1 MLLPRN
7 RWSDSSPIKGAFAR
21 MLYASTRVSTPAA
34 ALATLAALLMMAVAD
49 DALGAT
55 WSLGLFY
62 YLPVAFAA
70 WRLGRAPGLAA
81 SLLAALAWSGLTIVH
96 VYWRHMP
103 LEILWGFLS
112 RALSFAFAAVLV
124 SEMREL
130 FERERRLGRHC
141 HLTGALS
148 GRAFRDVLDAAVE
161 ATARDKRPMALAYL
175 DLDDFKLVNDR
186 FGHPEGDAR
195 LRALAVALDGTLGPG
210 DHLARTGGDEFVIL
224 LTGHDGHEE
233 AAIERAHIAATRVLM
248 EGPIP
253 ITCSMGGVIV
263 PPGTP
268 VDAGDLVRRADA
280 AMYEGKR
287 AGKGRLLIFRLGAP
301 ARVSA
306 AA

>member
-7 RWSDSSPIKGAFAR
+7 RWSDSGPIQGAIAR
-21 MLYASTRVSTPAA
+21 MLYAATRMRTRW
-34 ALATLAALLMMAVAD
+34 ALIGTLAALMAMAGAD
-49 DALGAT
+49 DLLGDR

-62 YLPVAFAA
+62 YLPIAFAA
-70 WRLGRAPGLAA
+70 WRLGRVPGVAA
-81 SLLAALAWSGLTIVH
+81 GLIAALAWSGMTVSDHGLALSSFAV
-96 VYWRHMP
+96 
-103 LEILWGFLS
+103 LWGFAS

-124 SEMREL
+124 SEMREV
-130 FERERRLGRHC
+130 FERERTLARHC

-148 GRAFRDVLDAAVE
+148 GRAFRDVLDAAVRRRGD
-161 ATARDKRPMALAYL
+161 AGSMGLAYL
-175 DLDDFKLVNDR
+175 DLDDFKLVNDSH
-186 FGHPEGDAR
+186 GHAEGDAR

>member
-21 MLYASTRVSTPAA
+21 MLYASTRVSTPVA

-70 WRLGRAPGLAA
+70 WRLGRVPGLLA
-81 SLLAALAWSGLTIVH
+81 SLLAVLAWSGLTIVH

-161 ATARDKRPMALAYL
+161 GAARDSRSMALVYL

-195 LRALAVALDGTLGPG
+195 LRALADALAASLSPG
-210 DHLARTGGDEFVIL
+210 DHLARTGGDEFVVL
-224 LTGHDGHEE
+224 LTGHNGHER
-233 AAIERAHIAATRVLM
+233 AAVERARAAAMAALGEEPM
-248 EGPIP
+248 PL
-253 ITCSMGGVIV
+253 TCSMGAIIV
-263 PPGTP
+263 PAGARA
-268 VDAGDLVRRADA
+268 DAGDLVRRADA

-287 AGKGRLLIFRLGAP
+287 AGKGQLLVFELGAP
-301 ARVSA
+301 ARIA
-306 AA
+306 AAA